1 MSTETA
7 EQVGP
12 AGPVGSAASAG
23 PDITPGLANALAGV
37 TAAVVVGEPT
47 VAALHAIATARA
59 VARTRV
65 VTIVDLIGDVAALR
79 ALAADDDPHGVADC
93 FVYGISPKAVTR
105 PTRASDR
112 LFVIPG
118 GSESLAH
125 ESVLPST
132 RWGRLINE
140 YRLAGALLLFVAAVR
155 TPGLPELIAQTDG
168 VIAVGAVESLL
179 PRDARILA
187 TASDASNRRR
197 PARRAV
203 VPAPRT
209 AIWRQRSAAAVA
221 AAIVVAAGIWM
232 WAARPTHRA
241 VLVPAAAAGQVAT
254 PPVPVADTLV
264 AAFARRVGT
273 APTYKE
279 ALTWLRTDQSALTA
293 KTIVPVVAPGGSKSF
308 ALIAGAYHDRAA
320 AGTDSTVVQVPFAL
334 LLGDSLSA
342 DSSKARVARYV
353 ARGIPAYALR
363 DANGAISIYAGA
375 FESADDATPLATS
388 LRAAGL
394 SPKVVQ
400 RAGWSL

>member
-1 MSTETA
+1 VSTETVNH
-7 EQVGP
+7 VGA
-12 AGPVGSAASAG
+12 AGPVAS
-23 PDITPGLANALAGV
+23 LAGV

-47 VAALHAIATARA
+47 AAALHAIATARA
-59 VARTRV
+59 IARTRV

-105 PTRASDR
+105 PTRASER

-168 VIAVGAVESLL
+168 VIAVGAVETML

-197 PARRAV
+197 PPRRAA
-203 VPAPRT
+203 APPPRAT
-209 AIWRQRSAAAVA
+209 IWRQRSAAAVA

-232 WAARPTHRA
+232 WTARPTHRGL
-241 VLVPAAAAGQVAT
+241 LVPAAAAGQVVT
-254 PPVPVADTLV
+254 PPAAPTPPASTTPTDTLV
-264 AAFARRVGT
+264 AAFAQRVGT
-273 APTYKE
+273 APTYKD
-279 ALTWLRTDQSALTA
+279 ALVWLRREQPTLAA
-293 KTIVPVVAPGGSKSF
+293 ATIVPLIAPDGSKRF

-320 AGTDSTVVQVPFAL
+320 AGADSAVVEVPFAL
-334 LLGDSLSA
+334 LLADSLSA
-342 DSSKARVARYV
+342 DSSTAQVKRYIG
-353 ARGIPAYALR
+353 RGIPAYALR
-363 DANGAISIYAGA
+363 DANGTRSIFAGA
-375 FESADDATPLATS
+375 FQSADDAAPLATS

-400 RAGWSL
+400 RAGWPL

>member
-1 MSTETA
+1 VSTETA

-12 AGPVGSAASAG
+12 AGPVGSVDPAV
-23 PDITPGLANALAGV
+23 TPGLPSALATV

-105 PTRASDR
+105 PTRASER

-132 RWGRLINE
+132 RWARLINE
-140 YRLAGALLLFVAAVR
+140 YRQAGALLLFVAAVR

-232 WAARPTHRA
+232 WTARPTHRA

-254 PPVPVADTLV
+254 PLPAPAADTLA

-273 APTYKE
+273 APTYKA
-279 ALTWLRTDQSALTA
+279 ALTWLRNEQPTLAA
-293 KTIVPVVAPGGSKSF
+293 KTIVPVVAADGAKSF
-308 ALIAGAYHDRAA
+308 ALIAGAYHDRTS
-320 AGTDSTVVQVPFAL
+320 AGADSTVVQVPFAL
-334 LLGDSLSA
+334 LLADSLSA
-342 DSSKARVARYV
+342 DSSKAQVTRYV

-394 SPKVVQ
+394 APKVVQ
-400 RAGWSL
+400 RAGWPL